1 VDQPVLARV
10 KIEAPTPAVHPAH
23 PLDVSLD
30 DRARLIGYD
39 LPAATISAGSD
50 LPITLY
56 WQALKGL
63 DGDYTV
69 FIHLLD
75 DQDNL
80 VGQGDGPPLDN
91 WYPTSLWAAGESL
104 ADHHLLHIPAE
115 VKPGSYRI
123 VVGLYDPAT
132 GRRLPV
138 VNDKGEITGDRVVVT
153 RVQVPP

>member
-1 VDQPVLARV
+1 
-10 KIEAPTPAVHPAH
+10 
-23 PLDVSLD
+23 
-30 DRARLIGYD
+30 
-39 LPAATISAGSD
+39 
-50 LPITLY
+50 
-56 WQALKGL
+56 
-63 DGDYTV
+63 V

-91 WYPTSLWAAGESL
+91 WYPTSFWAAGESL
-104 ADHHLLHIPAE
+104 ADPHLLHIPAE